1 MIRSEHRRPSGRAL
15 AAAGLGLAAVGRAVY
30 RHSRRA
36 DLQGEVALVTGGTRG
51 LGLLVAHELAG
62 EGCRLVICARDAAE
76 LERAAGELRAAGAE
90 VLPLACDVADQAAVE
105 RTVAAATAHYGRID
119 LLVNNAGV
127 ITAGPAPVMTA
138 RDFEWAMSIM
148 FWGTLYPIL
157 AVLPQMR
164 ARRRGRIVN
173 ITSVGGK
180 VAVPHLL
187 PYAAAKFAATGLSQG
202 LRAELARDG
211 IAVTT
216 VAPGLMRTG
225 SVLNAFFKGQP
236 EREFAPFAVLAT
248 LPFFSIDARRAA
260 RQVVRAARRGEA
272 ERVLALS
279 ANLLTRFH
287 GLFPG
292 LTADILG
299 LLNRVL
305 PGPGGEAGQ
314 APAAAAPVR
323 GMELHERVRSEA
335 FDALIGW
342 NLAAARE
349 LHQYPGPVG
358 DTGAPGAAP
367 VPAAP
372 PVRT

>member
-1 MIRSEHRRPSGRAL
+1 MLKREARRPGVTAL
-15 AAAGLGLAAVGRAVY
+15 AAGLGLAALGREVY
-30 RHSRRA
+30 RRRRHG
-36 DLQGEVALVTGGTRG
+36 DLRGEVALLTGGTRG
-51 LGLLVAHELAG
+51 LGLLLAHELLG
-62 EGCRLVICARDAAE
+62 EGCRLAICARDAAE
-76 LERAAGELRAAGAE
+76 LERAAGDLRARGGE
-90 VLPLACDVADQAAVE
+90 VLTLTCDVSDPAAVE
-105 RTVAAATAHYGRID
+105 RMVADATGHYGRID
-119 LLVNNAGV
+119 LLLNNAGV
-127 ITAGPAPVMTA
+127 ITAGPAPTMTA
-138 RDFEWAMSIM
+138 PDFEQAMAVM

-211 IAVTT
+211 ITVTA

-225 SVLNAFFKGQP
+225 SFLNAFFKGQA
-236 EREFAPFAVLAT
+236 EREFVPFAVLAS

-260 RQVVRAARRGEA
+260 RQVVGAAKRGEA
-272 ERVLALS
+272 ERVLVLS

-292 LTADILG
+292 WSADILG
-299 LLNRVL
+299 LINRTL
-305 PGPGGEAGQ
+305 PGPGGDAGQ
-314 APAAAAPVR
+314 PAPAPVR
-323 GMELHERVRSEA
+323 GMELHERVRSDV

-342 NLAAARE
+342 NLSAARE
-349 LHQYPGPVG
+349 LHQYPGPFG
-358 DTGAPGAAP
+358 GRPGPGGAPPKEAD
-367 VPAAP
+367 
-372 PVRT
+372 

>member
-1 MIRSEHRRPSGRAL
+1 MPRSEARGPAAVLTAGLAL
-15 AAAGLGLAAVGRAVY
+15 AALGREVY
-30 RHSRRA
+30 RRRRHG
-36 DLQGEVALVTGGTRG
+36 DLRGEVALVTGGTRG
-51 LGLLVAHELAG
+51 LGLLLAHELVR
-62 EGCRLVICARDAAE
+62 EGCRLAICARDPAE
-76 LERAAGELRAAGAE
+76 LERAAGDLRARGGE
-90 VLPLACDVADQAAVE
+90 VLTLTGDVSDRAAVE
-105 RTVAAATAHYGRID
+105 RMVAEATDHYGRID

-127 ITAGPAPVMTA
+127 ITAGPAPTMTVP
-138 RDFEWAMSIM
+138 DFEQAMGVM
-148 FWGTLYPIL
+148 FWGTLYPVL

-187 PYAAAKFAATGLSQG
+187 PYAAAKFAATGFSQG

-211 IAVTT
+211 ITVTT

-225 SVLNAFFKGQP
+225 SFLNAYFKGQAV
-236 EREFAPFAVLAT
+236 REFAPFAVLST

-260 RQVVRAARRGEA
+260 RQVVGAAKRGEA

-292 LTADILG
+292 ATADILG
-299 LLNRVL
+299 LINRVL
-305 PGPGGEAGQ
+305 PGPGGAAGE
-314 APAAAAPVR
+314 PAQAPVR
-323 GMELHERVRSEA
+323 GMELHRRIRSDA

-349 LHQYPGPVG
+349 LHQHPGPFG
-358 DTGAPGAAP
+358 GAPDP
-367 VPAAP
+367 VLPPAAP
-372 PVRT
+372 R